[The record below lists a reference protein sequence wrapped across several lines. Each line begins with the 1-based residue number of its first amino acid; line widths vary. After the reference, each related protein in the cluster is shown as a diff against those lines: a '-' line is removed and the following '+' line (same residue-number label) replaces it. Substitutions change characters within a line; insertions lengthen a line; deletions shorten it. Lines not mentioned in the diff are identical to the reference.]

1 MNLMIKTDALR
12 SPSRTMST
20 PTTAEVISYTVTD
33 SEIGKVLVARSRKGV
48 CSILLGDNAEQ
59 LAANLVERFPHAMLI
74 EDQDAVKNGIA
85 DVLRYLKKPS
95 KGLNLPLDM
104 RGTSFQRRVWDKL
117 REIAAGRTVSYK
129 ELAHR
134 LKPSANPR
142 AVAAACAANP
152 IALAIPCHRVV
163 RTDGDLAGYR
173 WGIERKRALIQK
185 EAMA

>member
-1 MNLMIKTDALR
+1 MPHMN
-12 SPSRTMST
+12 TMRPAT
-20 PTTAEVISYTVTD
+20 TTAADMIYYATSD
-33 SEIGKVLVARSRKGV
+33 SEFGKVLVARSGKGV

-59 LAANLVERFPHAMLI
+59 LAADLIERFPHSTLI
-74 EDQDAVKNGIA
+74 QDEDVVKDDIA
-85 DVLRYLKKPS
+85 DVLLYLEKPS

-104 RGTSFQRRVWDKL
+104 RGTPFQRRVWDKL
-117 REIAAGRTVSYK
+117 REVAVGRTVSYT
-129 ELAHR
+129 ELGHG
-134 LKPSANPR
+134 LEPSANPR
-142 AVAAACAANP
+142 AVAGACAANP